1 MPKGFAGKQVL
12 DAVLKATATCAAA
25 CLEERLASKAAEV
38 PEGWRNWSLQASSRD
53 MTQVTNVFFSDP
65 EKGVRVQRLSKSLE
79 EKAAALEAASFHT
92 LHGCEALGQE
102 IVQPAIENTRDAAKD
117 CRAFVI
123 VMNGLNL
130 IRRAPKW
137 NKQKLQDSGM
147 NSGTGVL
154 PDLLVS
160 SPATSPDSNLFET
173 SAGGVWASY
182 PSNHLSGDAY

>member
-1 MPKGFAGKQVL
+1 MAELVVAGVQPRH
-12 DAVLKATATCAAA
+12 DTSDQ
-25 CLEERLASKAAEV
+25 RF
-38 PEGWRNWSLQASSRD
+38 
-53 MTQVTNVFFSDP
+53 FFSDP

-79 EKAAALEAASFHT
+79 EQAAALEAASFHT
-92 LHGCEALGQE
+92 LHSCEALGQE

-160 SPATSPDSNLFET
+160 SPATSPNSTPATPQFISVPNISREMPTTT
-173 SAGGVWASY
+173 S
-182 PSNHLSGDAY
+182 